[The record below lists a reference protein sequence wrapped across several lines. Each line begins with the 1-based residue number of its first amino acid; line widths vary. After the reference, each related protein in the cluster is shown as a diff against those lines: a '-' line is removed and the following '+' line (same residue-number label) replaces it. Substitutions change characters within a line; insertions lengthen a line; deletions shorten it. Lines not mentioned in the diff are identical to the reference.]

1 MSKILTMKENKE
13 FLRYHNKRIP
23 NTINKIKKK
32 ALKLM
37 IDSMFDNNCDINNNY
52 KHFLSVLHKKKMIS
66 PNNKC
71 MHSNTIK
78 AYIKHKKCFHIKQT
92 RVVLYNYHF

>member
-13 FLRYHNKRIP
+13 FLRYHKKRIP

-32 ALKLM
+32 ALNLM
-37 IDSMFDNNCDINNNY
+37 IRNMCDNNCDINNNY
-52 KHFLSVLHKKKMIS
+52 KHFLSTLYKKKMIS

-71 MHSNTIK
+71 MHGNTCK